1 VAKPQAQ
8 KTPETYADCVKKD
21 SNYFS
26 LQNGLSAITDS
37 RLGNG
42 AVAGALLGNPIAGGI
57 QLLQDVASLNG
68 RSAITGGLQLG
79 AGDIAS
85 ALAKYVPNIAVNAVA
100 MVEAAMQTPTMQASG
115 GFSAEISGVLPLGT
129 LAQVGTG
136 ALSLFTRTV
145 TLPIRSSVSLFSAA
159 VCGIGR

>member
-1 VAKPQAQ
+1 M
-8 KTPETYADCVKKD
+8 
-21 SNYFS
+21 
-26 LQNGLSAITDS
+26 
-37 RLGNG
+37 
-42 AVAGALLGNPIAGGI
+42 AGALLGNPIAGGI